1 MLYFPAMAR
10 PDDYCYLS
18 TTGRRTGQ
26 VHRIEIWYARAGDTL
41 YLLADVGEGA
51 DWVRNLQAEPAV
63 TVELDGVTHRASAR
77 VVADPSESSTARTSV
92 FEKYQ
97 SRYDGD
103 LTSWR
108 ETALPVAIDLA

>member
-1 MLYFPAMAR
+1 MAR

-18 TTGRRTGQ
+18 TTGRRTGN

-41 YLLADVGEGA
+41 YLLTGGGRDA
-51 DWVRNLQAEPAV
+51 DWVRNLQVDPAV

-77 VVADPSESSTARTSV
+77 IVADPPESSTARSLV

-97 SRYDGD
+97 PRYDGD

-108 ETALPVAIDLA
+108 ETALPVAPGLS